1 MQITHVDGKQSAHI
15 MLFALSTCGWCRRTK
30 ALLDQLGLAYDY
42 IYIDH
47 VPPAESEDVRS
58 EVMKWNPSCSFPTI
72 VIDEK
77 ECIVGFQED
86 KIRSLA
92 TL

>member
-1 MQITHVDGKQSAHI
+1 MQVTHVDGNQTHHI

-30 ALLDQLGLAYDY
+30 ALLDELGLAYDY
-42 IYIDH
+42 IFVDQ
-47 VPPAESEDVRS
+47 VTPAESETVRN
-58 EVMKWNPSCSFPTI
+58 EVKKWNPACSYPTI
-72 VIDEK
+72 VIDDK

-92 TL
+92 QS